1 MAETELLIRA
11 AELSDIPSIMELEQ
25 GSIAHPW
32 TKSALEDLIKDPNKI
47 CCVGESDGKVVC
59 YAGVET
65 VLDEGNVG
73 NIVTH
78 KEYRGRGFAKA
89 LFMKLIED
97 MTAKGIEKLF
107 LEVESDNVPA
117 LSLYGKLGFERYGLR
132 RGYYG
137 QGRDAVLMLKN
148 L

>member
-1 MAETELLIRA
+1 MAENKVLIRT
-11 AELSDIPSIMELEQ
+11 AELKDVPVIMELEQ

-32 TKSALEDLIKDPNKI
+32 
-47 CCVGESDGKVVC
+47 ESR
-59 YAGVET
+59 AIEGVET

-78 KEYRGRGFAKA
+78 KEYRGRGFAKE
-89 LFMKLIED
+89 LFTRLLED
-97 MTAKGIEKLF
+97 AKEKGIEKLF

-117 LSLYGKLGFERYGLR
+117 LGLYEKLGFGRYGLR

-137 QGRDAVLMLKN
+137 QDRDAVLMLKN

>member
-1 MAETELLIRA
+1 MAENKILIRT
-11 AELSDIPSIMELEQ
+11 AELKDVSAIMELEQ

-32 TKSALEDLIKDPNKI
+32 ESRAIEDLINDPNKM
-47 CCVGESDGKVVC
+47 CYVAEADGRVVC

-78 KEYRGRGFAKA
+78 KEYRGRGFAKE
-89 LFMKLIED
+89 LFTRLLED
-97 MTAKGIEKLF
+97 AKEKGIEKLF

-117 LSLYGKLGFERYGLR
+117 LGLYEKLGFGRYGLR

-137 QGRDAVLMLKN
+137 QDRDAVLMLKN